1 MKMVI
6 FNKFLNFI
14 NNKINNINKINFD
27 FIFNIIFNFIK
38 IVI

>member
-14 NNKINNINKINFD
+14 NNNNKINFD
-27 FIFNIIFNFIK
+27 FIFNNIFNFIK